1 MAWPVLVW
9 ANMSHIYQSQELS
22 LDAEWYTFWAEHLS
36 PQTHMF
42 NSVSQF
48 DCIWSNEEIMH
59 VKKMSEE
66 KVLNLLILG
75 SF

>member
-1 MAWPVLVW
+1 M
-9 ANMSHIYQSQELS
+9 NHIYQSQELS

-42 NSVSQF
+42 NSISQF